1 MKKTDLVK
9 KLTVLSAIGAGLVIS
24 LLSPSQVKADTGYL
38 MTQGQIRNNLVQND
52 IYPTSGSDYCIIA
65 EIIYGDSD
73 C

>member
-52 IYPTSGSDYCIIA
+52 IYPTSESDYCIIA